1 MQNDDSV
8 KINRRFFKALRL
20 LKAHRAIRG
29 IKTFTD
35 RYGINRRNMATCE
48 KEPHRGLFQLAW
60 LTYIVRDYGVSARW
74 LVLGEGNIFT
84 NGKPQLR
91 EATPTPKTQ
100 PLTQPADPQAEEAM
114 HS

>member
-20 LKAHRAIRG
+20 LKAHRAIR
-29 IKTFTD
+29 
-35 RYGINRRNMATCE
+35 GINRRNMATCE

-74 LVLGEGNIFT
+74 LVLGEGDIFT

>member
-1 MQNDDSV
+1 MQNNDSV

-74 LVLGEGNIFT
+74 LVLGEGDIFT
-84 NGKPQLR
+84 NGKPMVR
-91 EATPTPKTQ
+91 EATPKTKPQ
-100 PLTQPADPQAEEAM
+100 PQPADGQEAETM
-114 HS
+114 QS

>member
-74 LVLGEGNIFT
+74 LVLGEGDIFT

-91 EATPTPKTQ
+91 ESTPTPKTQ
-100 PLTQPADPQAEEAM
+100 PQTQSADPQTEETM